1 MGGIEQ
7 REGEPLEE
15 FEKRLRQEIAESK
28 KKVGRITREGKVA
41 ASKAWKNLR
50 LRLWMDLKRC
60 DS

>member
-28 KKVGRITREGKVA
+28 KKWDALPEKEKLRQARHGRI
-41 ASKAWKNLR
+41 
-50 LRLWMDLKRC
+50 
-60 DS
+60 